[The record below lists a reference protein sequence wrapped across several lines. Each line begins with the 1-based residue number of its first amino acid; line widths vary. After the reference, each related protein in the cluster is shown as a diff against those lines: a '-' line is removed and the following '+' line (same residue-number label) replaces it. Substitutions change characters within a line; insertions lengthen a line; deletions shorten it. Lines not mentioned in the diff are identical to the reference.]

1 MTIDPDVKERLRFL
15 TRVVERECHHLQV
28 TDGRL
33 FQDRFTVGDAQRLK
47 DDEDLAERVE
57 AFVSRLG
64 RLQDT
69 IADKLL
75 PEYLRAAGETPR
87 LAVDNLDRAERLG
100 FIDSVDEWFVLR
112 KLRNQMVHE
121 YIEDPEILANALTSG
136 HAAVPVLV
144 SAGERMVADMRRRGW
159 VP

>member
-47 DDEDLAERVE
+47 DDVDLAERVE
-57 AFVSRLG
+57 AFVSRFG

-75 PEYLRAAGETPR
+75 PEYLRAAGAPPAHPLCNR
-87 LAVDNLDRAERLG
+87 
-100 FIDSVDEWFVLR
+100 
-112 KLRNQMVHE
+112 
-121 YIEDPEILANALTSG
+121 P
-136 HAAVPVLV
+136 
-144 SAGERMVADMRRRGW
+144 
-159 VP
+159 